1 MHLDAQNLFSDAQAV
16 TATAISTN
24 FLNLGDTYQPAL
36 SPAKLVRDIGG
47 GNDIPLLAQVVS
59 TFTGLT
65 SIEVQVQTDDNSAFS
80 TPKMVASSGAIEL
93 ARLKAGFKFPIPVIP
108 MGADERY
115 IRLRYVV
122 VGTGTAGTI
131 TAGITA
137 GIQTN
142 G

>member
-1 MHLDAQNLFSDAQAV
+1 MHLDAQNMFSDAQAV
-16 TATAISTN
+16 TTTAVSTN

-36 SPAKLVRDIGG
+36 SPAKVVRDIGG
-47 GNDIPLLAQVVS
+47 ANDVPLLVQVV
-59 TFTGLT
+59 TNFTGLT

-80 TPKMVASSGAIEL
+80 TPRLAARSGAIEL

-108 MGADERY
+108 MGTDERY

-122 VGTGTAGTI
+122 TGTGTAGAI

>member
-1 MHLDAQNLFSDAQAV
+1 MHLDAQNLFSDAQAI
-16 TATAISTN
+16 TATANSTN
-24 FLNLGDTYQPAL
+24 HIDLGDTAVYRGSAI
-36 SPAKLVRDIGG
+36 KLKRDIGG
-47 GNDIPLLAQVVS
+47 ANDVPLLVQVV
-59 TFTGLT
+59 TNFTGLT
-65 SIEVQVQTDDNSAFS
+65 SIEVQVQTDDNSGFS
-80 TPKMVASSGAIEL
+80 TPKLVASSGAIEL

-108 MGADERY
+108 MGTDERY

-122 VGTGTAGTI
+122 VGTGTAGAI